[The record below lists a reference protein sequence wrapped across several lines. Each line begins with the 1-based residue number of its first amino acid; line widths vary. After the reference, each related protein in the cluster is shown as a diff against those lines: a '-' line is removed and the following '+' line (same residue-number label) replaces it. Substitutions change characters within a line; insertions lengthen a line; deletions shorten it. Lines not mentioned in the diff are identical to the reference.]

1 MARLIVKR
9 VFNPKEPILAR
20 RAFSAAGRTFQPG
33 DVFNW
38 SRLSVSPRRVRQ
50 MYDAGML
57 MHSDEPVAEETAA
70 ETETV
75 VEETVVE
82 TEIPP
87 APPADNSDLDVE
99 SLVVLQAIAKREGA
113 AFKST
118 KAAQRQSIIEKRQG

>member
-70 ETETV
+70 DEPV
-75 VEETVVE
+75 AEETVVA

-87 APPADNSDLDVE
+87 APPADNSDLEVD
-99 SLVVLQAIAKREGA
+99 SLVVLQAIAQREGA
-113 AFKST
+113 VLKST
-118 KAAQRQSIIEKRQG
+118 KVAQRQAIIDKRQG

>member
-57 MHSDEPVAEETAA
+57 MHSDEPVAEETVV

-75 VEETVVE
+75 VA